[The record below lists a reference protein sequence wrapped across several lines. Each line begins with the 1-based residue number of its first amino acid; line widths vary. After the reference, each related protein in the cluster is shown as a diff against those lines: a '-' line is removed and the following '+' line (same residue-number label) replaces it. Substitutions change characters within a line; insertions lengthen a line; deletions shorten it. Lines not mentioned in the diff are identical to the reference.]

1 MDIRNRRELRRE
13 ARAAVAANTG
23 DPRLTVLIYIAVTAL
38 SGLLSSTLSVVLNQ
52 RIADTGGLQALGLQA
67 ILSTIQTTV
76 PLLLSLALLGL
87 DLGRQ
92 GTCLRIARR
101 VKVGPRDLLMG
112 FPRFGAMLWAMVLQ
126 GGLYLLLLIAAAN
139 AGSILFAMTP
149 QARELTAALGTL
161 ATDTEALYTALYTD
175 DALLEQISSAMM
187 PACCIMLGL
196 FLLLAVPVSYRFR
209 MTNYCLLDNPGMGAM
224 ASMGQS
230 STMTRGS
237 RLALFK
243 LDLGFW
249 WFWLGQLACGIL
261 MYGDVIL
268 KSLGVALPWNEIT
281 SYYIFYIAA
290 LALEGA
296 FYYFTLNHVQ
306 TTYALAYE
314 SLRPR
319 PQQGGV
325 VLGNIFDLAREQ
337 GEN

>member
-1 MDIRNRRELRRE
+1 MDIQNRRELRRE

-87 DLGRQ
+87 DLGHQ
-92 GTCLRIARR
+92 GVCLRLARR
-101 VKVGPRDLLMG
+101 TAVQPRDLLMG
-112 FPRFGAMLWAMVLQ
+112 FPRFGTLLWATILQ
-126 GGLYLLLLIAAAN
+126 GGLYLLLLFVAFEVGAVIF
-139 AGSILFAMTP
+139 SMTP
-149 QARELTAALGTL
+149 LAADLYDIMAELMM
-161 ATDTEALYTALYTD
+161 DTEAMYTELYTD
-175 DALLEQISSAMM
+175 PALLERIIKAIL
-187 PACCIMLGL
+187 PAYPIGLGV
-196 FLLLAVPVSYRFR
+196 FLLVAAPFFYRFR
-209 MTNYCLLDNPGMGAM
+209 MTNFCLLDNPGMGAM
-224 ASMGQS
+224 ASMRQS
-230 STMTRGS
+230 GRMTKGS
-237 RLALFK
+237 RFALFK

-249 WFWLGQLACGIL
+249 WFWLGQLACAAI
-261 MYGDVIL
+261 MYGDTIL
-268 KSLGVALPWNEIT
+268 ASLGVVLPWSAT
-281 SYYIFYIAA
+281 TGYFIFYICAMT
-290 LALEGA
+290 LEGVL
-296 FYYFTLNHVQ
+296 YYFALNRFQ

-314 SLRPR
+314 ALRPQ